1 MESTILSSELLME
14 STILSS
20 ELLMEST
27 HFKFQPPTYWE
38 SMGVYYCQPQLVNL
52 NLVNTFGYIGVLDE
66 FTRSLVK
73 RYLWWYL
80 VVLVLLVNLYLVNTF
95 EYVGV
100 PDEFTRSLVSKDLW
114 WYLVDLV
121 LVLVT
126 VPAQL
131 WSHSDQL
138 ACSLSWVWMDFETTL
153 QLIQVDEL
161 ISCASGLSKQF
172 VCAEFEWTLKPLCNW
187 YKWFCLTIAKLQY
200 TVSYRKL
207 L

>member
-1 MESTILSSELLME
+1 MGQKSAQRAQKSLNKDQVSFKLLMESTIMSFKLLMESTILSSKLLME

-38 SMGVYYCQPQLVNL
+38 LMGVYYCQPQLVNL

-80 VVLVLLVNLYLVNTF
+80 VVLFLLVNLYLVNTF

-100 PDEFTRSLVSKDLW
+100 LDEFTRSLVSKDLW
-114 WYLVDLV
+114 WYLVELV

-126 VPAQL
+126 IPAQL
-131 WSHSDQL
+131 R
-138 ACSLSWVWMDFETTL
+138 SLGM
-153 QLIQVDEL
+153 
-161 ISCASGLSKQF
+161 
-172 VCAEFEWTLKPLCNW
+172 
-187 YKWFCLTIAKLQY
+187 TIL
-200 TVSYRKL
+200 
-207 L
+207 